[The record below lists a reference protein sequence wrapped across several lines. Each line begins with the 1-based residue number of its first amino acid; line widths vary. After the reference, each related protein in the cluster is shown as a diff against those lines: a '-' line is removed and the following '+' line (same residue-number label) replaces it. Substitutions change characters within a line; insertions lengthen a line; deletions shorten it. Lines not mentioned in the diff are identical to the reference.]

1 MQAMRRVPLK
11 QGTLAWEKARERRIG
26 SSEVFDIVRYYATDD
41 ELQYCGFN
49 AESFRAEKPYTT
61 VWALYHKVLGDGLY
75 NKEALAPEFAEYGH
89 AAEPYGVRILQKERS
104 KKLKPGPVYANDRL
118 IASLDIE
125 GTAEAVDEIPF
136 HYGSGKPRAGQRFVC
151 EQKTMMPNMIKN
163 GLPFKYIVQA
173 QYQIMQSGADFFIL
187 QLMVLDDDTVF
198 NRGKICQMSRRVR
211 YRYLDEHMKV
221 SHYYFQN
228 NVQLARLVEKCISLF
243 FADVDNRNEPRAFI
257 EHDSQRNII
266 ESIRLNSLYNSKL
279 VFPFDLSAYR
289 TAKEAEDAA
298 AQNRKAVLQGI
309 IDTAKANNVSR
320 FRSEDGITAAFAKD
334 GSFRMRIPEEG
345 QTCS

>member
-1 MQAMRRVPLK
+1 MQAMKRVQLK
-11 QGTLAWEKARERRIG
+11 QGTLMWEKARERRIG
-26 SSEVFDIVRYYATDD
+26 SSEIFDIVRYYATDD

-49 AESFRAEKPYTT
+49 AEDFRAEKPYTT
-61 VWALYHKVLGDGLY
+61 VWALYHKIVADGLY
-75 NKEALAPEFAEYGH
+75 YREALPPEFAEYGH
-89 AAEPYGVRILQKERS
+89 AAEPYGVRVLQKGRS

-125 GTAEAVDEIPF
+125 GTAEALDEIPF
-136 HYGSGKPRAGQRFVC
+136 HYGTGTPRAGQRFVC
-151 EQKTMMPNMIKN
+151 EQKTMMPSMIQN
-163 GLPFKYIVQA
+163 GMPFKYIVQA

-187 QLMVLDDDTVF
+187 QLMVLEDDTAF
-198 NRGKICQMSRRVR
+198 NRGKICQMSRPVR

-221 SHYYFQN
+221 SHYYFRN
-228 NVQLARLVEKCISLF
+228 NVQLAGLLEKCIHLF

-289 TAKEAEDAA
+289 AAKEAEEAA
-298 AQNRKAVLQGI
+298 TQNRKAVLQEI
-309 IDTAKANNVSR
+309 TDTAKANNVSR
-320 FRSEDGITAAFAKD
+320 FRSEDGTTAAFAKD
-334 GSFRMRIPEEG
+334 GSFRMKKAEEVRP
-345 QTCS
+345 